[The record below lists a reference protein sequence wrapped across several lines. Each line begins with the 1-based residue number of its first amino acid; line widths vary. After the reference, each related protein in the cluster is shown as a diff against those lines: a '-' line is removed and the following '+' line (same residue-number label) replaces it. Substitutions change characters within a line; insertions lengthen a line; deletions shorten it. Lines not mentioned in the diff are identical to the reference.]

1 MIETIF
7 GIRRKNWGRW
17 GRNGLHPS
25 CKIQLS
31 WGTTGHVDKD
41 LVFLDIHLSQCMK
54 MFPLHS
60 HIRTPLRKLIR
71 FRIHRCHSNYNPL
84 HSELWNKIVKIVTLW
99 SCDCKNSQF
108 HNSKKTIFI
117 FRDYLTTLTSLVL
130 FITQS
135 NPSSHGS
142 VAQRSITKTSFILD
156 GWKYS
161 IIDIAFNHLKWKP
174 S

>member
-1 MIETIF
+1 MLCAFYDRNHISNMIF

-108 HNSKKTIFI
+108 HNFQKKKQFSFFETI
-117 FRDYLTTLTSLVL
+117 
-130 FITQS
+130 
-135 NPSSHGS
+135 
-142 VAQRSITKTSFILD
+142 
-156 GWKYS
+156 
-161 IIDIAFNHLKWKP
+161 
-174 S
+174 